1 MKKRIAIIALSV
13 FALGAIAAGCA
24 TKNDGET
31 PNYEDTVYTIT
42 FVMPDGTTQERKL
55 KKGAVLNSED
65 LPVIEIEGY
74 EGAKW
79 SQRQFDNVTS
89 DLRITV
95 DKTDMKAIQYTVNY
109 DIGDGTTLAADKIT
123 YNTDYV
129 LKTPV
134 APEGYIFYTW
144 RNIDHPCLKNEDP
157 SDDDQANVALKGV
170 WKTTGANKTVNLKA
184 VYDKADVQKI
194 TVTFV
199 QTGQSVQTLQVEK
212 GQKITAAQL
221 AEITIAQDEGY
232 ETFEWDF
239 DFENTPITEAV
250 QINLKKPQ
258 PKTFTITY
266 DLGGVSGA
274 RLCDKNGNDVTKTTQ
289 SAQYLENIAICRAVS
304 SDKNK
309 VFMGWKVAGEDVV
322 FANNQQYTFKK
333 DVTLVAQ
340 WRDKTPEEKE
350 EDARKEEG
358 EWTGFY

>member
-24 TKNDGET
+24 MKNGDKKPDGS
-31 PNYEDTVYTIT
+31 DTVYTIT

-79 SQRQFDNVTS
+79 SQRQFDNVTG

-123 YNTDYV
+123 YNTEYV

-170 WKTTGANKTVNLKA
+170 WKTAGANKTVNLKA

-199 QTGQSVQTLQVEK
+199 QTGQPVQTLQIEE

-266 DLGGVSGA
+266 DLGGASGA

-304 SDKNK
+304 TDKNK

-333 DVTLVAQ
+333 DITLVAQ
-340 WRDKTPEEKE
+340 WRDKTQEEKDE
-350 EDARKEEG
+350 EEG

>member
-24 TKNDGET
+24 AKNGDKT

-79 SQRQFDNVTS
+79 SQRQFDNVTG

-123 YNTDYV
+123 YNTEYV

-170 WKTTGANKTVNLKA
+170 WKTAGANKTVNLKA

-199 QTGQSVQTLQVEK
+199 QTGQSVQTLQIEK

-239 DFENTPITEAV
+239 DFENTPITETV

-266 DLGGVSGA
+266 DLGGASGA

-304 SDKNK
+304 TDKNK

-333 DVTLVAQ
+333 DITLVAQ
-340 WRDKTPEEKE
+340 WRDKTQEEKDE
-350 EDARKEEG
+350 EEG